1 LFVCKKKQE
10 MNGLKQVE
18 ANKEAIILCSLKLR
32 VCYNRVCYNQVLRY
46 FSTNCKNRAKNK
58 LVQIMKIELT
68 KKLIF
73 LLSQLSLVVSSV
85 NTNQGQDQFCLDM
98 SITNFDTVDS
108 FLTKIKSLNHISTLN
123 LDVSLGLESRIL
135 SQQSIPI

>member
-1 LFVCKKKQE
+1 

-98 SITNFDTVDS
+98 TRGVICRNVNRTCLCTLVQLPTQNWIKLDFNFDSRNVILVRLLQTV
-108 FLTKIKSLNHISTLN
+108 IA
-123 LDVSLGLESRIL
+123 
-135 SQQSIPI
+135 